1 VKAGTFRNRLIDY
14 WQCSELEVFRSTAGE
29 RKMLKSII
37 ILSLCLAASS
47 LSLQARAQD
56 TEGAYTEG
64 PVVQVTYI
72 HVEYGKLAEY
82 VDWLNSTWK
91 PTLEAM
97 RKAGLVIDYKVFRA
111 SPKTLDQPNI
121 FIMITFKDMAA
132 LDRRT
137 ELEAVANKVIGST
150 EAQNNARVARTDY
163 RKLLGSEL
171 IRELILK

>member
-1 VKAGTFRNRLIDY
+1 MSIT
-14 WQCSELEVFRSTAGE
+14 GE
-29 RKMLKSII
+29 QKMLKTIM
-37 ILSLCLAASS
+37 ILSMCLLAAFS
-47 LSLQARAQD
+47 LSLNARAQD

-97 RKAGLVIDYKVFRA
+97 RKAGLVLDYKVFRA

-121 FIMITFKDMAA
+121 FVMITFKNMAA

-137 ELEAVANKVIGST
+137 EFEAVANKAIGST
-150 EAQNNARVARTDY
+150 EVQNNARVARTDY
-163 RKLLGSEL
+163 RKVLGSEL
-171 IRELILK
+171 IRELVLK

>member
-1 VKAGTFRNRLIDY
+1 MSIT
-14 WQCSELEVFRSTAGE
+14 GE
-29 RKMLKSII
+29 QKMLKTIM
-37 ILSLCLAASS
+37 ILSMCLLAAFS
-47 LSLQARAQD
+47 LSLNARAQD

-97 RKAGLVIDYKVFRA
+97 RKAGLVLDYKVFGA

-121 FIMITFKDMAA
+121 FVMITFKNMAA

-137 ELEAVANKVIGST
+137 EFEAVANKAIGST
-150 EAQNNARVARTDY
+150 EVQNNARVARTDY
-163 RKLLGSEL
+163 RKVLGSEL
-171 IRELILK
+171 IRELVLK

>member
-1 VKAGTFRNRLIDY
+1 MSIT
-14 WQCSELEVFRSTAGE
+14 GE
-29 RKMLKSII
+29 QKMLKTIM
-37 ILSLCLAASS
+37 ILSVCLLAAFS
-47 LSLQARAQD
+47 LSLSARAQD

-91 PTLEAM
+91 STLEAM
-97 RKAGLVIDYKVFRA
+97 RKAGLVLDYKVFRA

-121 FIMITFKDMAA
+121 FLMITFKNMAA

-137 ELEAVANKVIGST
+137 EFEAVANKAIGST
-150 EAQNNARVARTDY
+150 EVQNNARVARTDY
-163 RKLLGSEL
+163 RKVLGSEL
-171 IRELILK
+171 IRELVLK

>member
-1 VKAGTFRNRLIDY
+1 
-14 WQCSELEVFRSTAGE
+14 
-29 RKMLKSII
+29 MLKSIV

-47 LSLQARAQD
+47 LSPRARAQD
-56 TEGAYTEG
+56 TEGAYSDG

-72 HVEYGKLAEY
+72 RVEYGKLAEY

-97 RKAGLVIDYKVFRA
+97 RKAGLVMDYKVFSA
-111 SPKTLDQPNI
+111 SPKSLDQPNI
-121 FIMITFKDMAA
+121 FIMITFKNMAA

-137 ELEAVANKVIGST
+137 ELEAVANRAIGST
-150 EAQNNARVARTDY
+150 EVQNSARVARSDY
-163 RKLLGSEL
+163 RKILGTEL

>member
-1 VKAGTFRNRLIDY
+1 MSITDE
-14 WQCSELEVFRSTAGE
+14 Q
-29 RKMLKSII
+29 KMLKTIM
-37 ILSLCLAASS
+37 ILSMCLLAAFS
-47 LSLQARAQD
+47 LSLNARAQD

-97 RKAGLVIDYKVFRA
+97 RKAGLVLDYKVFRA

-121 FIMITFKDMAA
+121 FVMITFKNMAA

-137 ELEAVANKVIGST
+137 EFEAVAKKAIGST
-150 EAQNNARVARTDY
+150 EVQNNARVARTDY
-163 RKLLGSEL
+163 RKVLGSEL
-171 IRELILK
+171 IRELVLK

>member
-1 VKAGTFRNRLIDY
+1 
-14 WQCSELEVFRSTAGE
+14 
-29 RKMLKSII
+29 MLKTIV
-37 ILSLCLAASS
+37 ILSVCLLAASS
-47 LSLQARAQD
+47 LSLDARAQD

-91 PTLEAM
+91 PTLDAM
-97 RKAGLVIDYKVFRA
+97 RKAGLVLDYKVFRA

-121 FIMITFKDMAA
+121 FVMITFKNMAA

-137 ELEAVANKVIGST
+137 EFEAAANKAIGST
-150 EAQNNARVARTDY
+150 EVQNNARVARTDY
-163 RKLLGSEL
+163 RKVLGSEL
-171 IRELILK
+171 IRELVLK

>member
-1 VKAGTFRNRLIDY
+1 MSIT
-14 WQCSELEVFRSTAGE
+14 GE
-29 RKMLKSII
+29 QKMLKTIM
-37 ILSLCLAASS
+37 ILSMCLLAAFS
-47 LSLQARAQD
+47 LSLNARAQD

-97 RKAGLVIDYKVFRA
+97 RKAGLVLDYKVFRA

-121 FIMITFKDMAA
+121 FVMITFKNMAA

-137 ELEAVANKVIGST
+137 EFEAVANKAIGST
-150 EAQNNARVARTDY
+150 EVQNNARVVRTDY
-163 RKLLGSEL
+163 RKVLGSEL
-171 IRELILK
+171 IRELVLK

>member
-1 VKAGTFRNRLIDY
+1 MSIT
-14 WQCSELEVFRSTAGE
+14 GE
-29 RKMLKSII
+29 QKMLKTIM
-37 ILSLCLAASS
+37 ILSVCLLAAFS
-47 LSLQARAQD
+47 LSLSARAQD

-97 RKAGLVIDYKVFRA
+97 RKAGLVLDYKVFRA

-121 FIMITFKDMAA
+121 FLMITFKNMAA

-137 ELEAVANKVIGST
+137 EFEAVANKAIGST
-150 EAQNNARVARTDY
+150 EVQNNARVARTDY
-163 RKLLGSEL
+163 RKVLGSEL
-171 IRELILK
+171 IRELVLK